1 MKPNKLI
8 RESVQLITPRIGDEY
23 KAMYFYRSAANW
35 AKDNGFFKAAEYFDH
50 ESKEEL
56 EHSEGL
62 QKYLVDWNVLPD
74 LPVIAK
80 PETFSSLMEI
90 IEKAYQLEYDLYE
103 AYEDTSMKIFD
114 IPDPCSFDFLQKY
127 RGIQTESVAKYADM
141 LNMLEGVEP
150 TKINLLLI
158 EDKLFA

>member
-8 RESVQLITPRIGDEY
+8 REAVELITPRISDEY

-35 AKDNGFFKAAEYFDH
+35 CRDEGFFKAAEYFEH

-74 LPVIAK
+74 LPKIEK
-80 PETFSSLMEI
+80 PQTFSSLMEI
-90 IEKAYQLEYDLYE
+90 IESAYKMEYDLYE
-103 AYEDTSMKIFD
+103 AYEETSMKILD

-127 RGIQTESVAKYADM
+127 RMIQTESVANYADK
-141 LNMLEGVEP
+141 LNMLNGVEP

-158 EDKLFA
+158 EKKLFT